1 MVKGLLVNGKADI
14 KQQISNAL
22 QLLSPPILHIYFDKW
37 LQYKILETFA
47 NRATW
52 RWNSKVGM
60 VSCFIR
66 LHATGYSHH
75 NNYFACSYKCRCC
88 RRIFI
93 LKMAK
98 MVNISFK
105 QGDSFSN
112 CCPQSNCC
120 HQVKQLIIA
129 VIIRTSPSLLSS
141 DVPLF
146 LQ

>member
-1 MVKGLLVNGKADI
+1 
-14 KQQISNAL
+14 
-22 QLLSPPILHIYFDKW
+22 
-37 LQYKILETFA
+37 
-47 NRATW
+47 
-52 RWNSKVGM
+52 
-60 VSCFIR
+60 
-66 LHATGYSHH
+66 
-75 NNYFACSYKCRCC
+75 
-88 RRIFI
+88 
-93 LKMAK
+93 MAK

-120 HQVKQLIIA
+120 HQVKQQIIA